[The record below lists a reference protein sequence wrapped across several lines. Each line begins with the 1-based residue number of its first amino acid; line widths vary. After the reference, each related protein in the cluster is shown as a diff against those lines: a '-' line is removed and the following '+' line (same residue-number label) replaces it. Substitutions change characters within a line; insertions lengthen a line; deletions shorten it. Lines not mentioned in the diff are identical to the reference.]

1 MTVRISVAHNEA
13 RLAGTKAHIEA
24 GAADSRLMIYSGSKP
39 TVIGGALTGQ
49 VLLADFV
56 LPLNVGTVADNKLTL
71 ATIPEVLVLANGT
84 AAWARF
90 VNGNGDIALDCDV
103 TGIGGGGEI
112 QMSAVNLFAGGTARV
127 SLAILR

>member
-1 MTVRISVAHNEA
+1 
-13 RLAGTKAHIEA
+13 
-24 GAADSRLMIYSGSKP
+24 MIYSGSKP

-90 VNGNGDIALDCDV
+90 VNGDGDIALDCDV